1 MKNNTGTENTGVR
14 NSGYFNSGYCNS
26 GNNNSGYW
34 NSGNNNSGYWNSGS
48 YNSGYHNSGDY
59 NSGDWNSGNCN
70 SGDYNSGDWNSGD
83 WNAGYFNSGH
93 RNSGHYNSGDWNTNS
108 PDKIRIFNTWIDMTH
123 EEFNKKYNIYAE
135 LPLNRWVDKD
145 NMTDEEKSSEPGW
158 ETTGGYLKTLDY
170 KEACRVWWGENP
182 ERHKDFLSLPNF
194 NAEIFKEIT
203 GIDVEQPSLTDEE
216 LLRELERRNLVH
228 NGKVIV

>member
-34 NSGNNNSGYWNSGS
+34 NSGHNNSGYWNSGNWNS
-48 YNSGYHNSGDY
+48 GYCNSGYWNSGYWNSGNCNSGLYNSGNNNSGHWNSGHHNSGDY
-59 NSGDWNSGNCN
+59 NSGNCN
-70 SGDYNSGDWNSGD
+70 SGDYNSG
-83 WNAGYFNSGH
+83 YF
-93 RNSGHYNSGDWNTNS
+93 NTNS

-203 GIDVEQPSLTDEE
+203 GIDVEQHTP
-216 LLRELERRNLVH
+216 LRRGL
-228 NGKVIV
+228 